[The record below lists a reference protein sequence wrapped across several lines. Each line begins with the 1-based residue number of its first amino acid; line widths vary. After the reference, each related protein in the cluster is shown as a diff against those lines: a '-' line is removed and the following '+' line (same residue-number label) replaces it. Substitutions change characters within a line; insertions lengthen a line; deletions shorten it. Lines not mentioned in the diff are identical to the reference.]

1 MEIIFIA
8 LLLIIVFFLV
18 VLIIIKYKSSQEMQ
32 SEIEDLKRK
41 NNILRQ
47 YNKATKTSNIISN
60 SDLKGNITYVNDK
73 FCEVAMYT
81 REEIMGKPHN
91 LLRGETDGKIFKEM
105 WETIQNG
112 KVWKGNLKNTK
123 KDGSFY
129 YINTTISPIFDEN
142 GKIFEY
148 VAIRHEITDLVQK
161 TNELNRIL
169 REDYLTGIGNRYKLI
184 EDISKKES
192 LSIALLDIKNF
203 SELNDLFGYQFG
215 DMVLKLVARKID
227 DLIKKYKNYSVYRVT
242 SDVFAILAQDVKR
255 EDFIEFVKEIS
266 LIVSEKP
273 FSANRR
279 QVFISLAYCFSFEE
293 KSQLLESVNI
303 IRKYAKKHKNH
314 IIYDKNLNIEK
325 EYENNIYWTQR
336 VKTALEKEQ
345 IIPFFQGIYNLKTQK
360 IEKYEALARLKD
372 DNSTITPYFFLD
384 ISKKSGQYK
393 DITKSVIE
401 KSFEYFKDKDYEFS
415 INLAFEDILDDEVKD
430 FLIKKI
436 EDYNIGSKLV
446 VEIVESEE
454 VEDFELLNEFLELLS
469 SYGCKIAID
478 DFGSGYSNFEYLTKM
493 RADYIK
499 IDGSLIKDILD
510 SKGNQNIV
518 SMIIGFAKEQGF
530 KTIAEFVWSKEIF
543 DKVEELGVDY
553 IQGYYI
559 SEPKENIDA

>member
-1 MEIIFIA
+1 
-8 LLLIIVFFLV
+8 
-18 VLIIIKYKSSQEMQ
+18 MQ

-91 LLRGETDGKIFKEM
+91 LLRGEPDGKIFKEM
-105 WETIQNG
+105 WETIQSG

-215 DMVLKLVARKID
+215 DMVLKLVARKIE

-266 LIVSEKP
+266 SIVSEKP
-273 FSANRR
+273 FSANRK
-279 QVFISLAYCFSFEE
+279 QVFITLAYCFSFEE

-415 INLAFEDILDDEVKD
+415 INLAFEDILDDEVKE

-543 DKVEELGVDY
+543 DKVKELGVDY